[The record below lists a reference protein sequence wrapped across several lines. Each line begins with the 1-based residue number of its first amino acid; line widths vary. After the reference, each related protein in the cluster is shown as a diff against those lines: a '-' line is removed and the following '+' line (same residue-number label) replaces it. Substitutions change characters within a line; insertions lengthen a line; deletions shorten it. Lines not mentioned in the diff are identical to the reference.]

1 MKLHENE
8 PLFRQAVQATAQRMG
23 ILDIYIE
30 KDYWVCYALKLIYDS
45 ANKDEVIFKGGT
57 ALSKCYTFIERF
69 SEDIDLVVLRR
80 EEETGNQLKTK
91 LKKITQEITAPFV
104 EVEMEGIT
112 NKLGMI
118 RKIAY
123 NYPKIFKGNY
133 GQVRDAII
141 IEATWLG
148 YFEPYTKRT
157 LNTYIYDMINA
168 TDQTT
173 LAEEYNLLPFEALV
187 LDSRRTLCEKIMS
200 LVRFSYTETP
210 INDLNNKIRHVYDIH
225 QLLKDKT
232 VQQFFNSDA
241 FDTMLLKVAHD
252 DVQSFKNNNDWLK
265 YHPKEALI
273 FKEPEETWNQLK
285 DTYQNE
291 FKFLVFG
298 ELPDEES
305 VLNTILK
312 ISTQLASITWT
323 IVPSE

>member
-8 PLFRQAVQATAQRMG
+8 QLFRQAVQATAQRMG

-30 KDYWVCYALKLIYDS
+30 KDYWVCYALKLIFDS
-45 ANKDEVIFKGGT
+45 AIKDEVIFKGGT
-57 ALSKCYTFIERF
+57 ALSKCYKFIERF

-91 LKKITQEITAPFV
+91 LKKITKEITAPFV

-112 NKLGMI
+112 NKMGMI

-148 YFEPYTKRT
+148 HFEPFTKRV
-157 LNTYIYDMINA
+157 LNTYIYDMMNA
-168 TDQTT
+168 TNQMT
-173 LAEEYNLLPFEALV
+173 LAEEYNLLPFEVLV

-200 LVRFSYTETP
+200 LVRFSYTEKP
-210 INDLNNKIRHVYDIH
+210 IIDLNAKIRHVYDIH
-225 QLLKDKT
+225 QLLKDET
-232 VQQFFNSDA
+232 VQGFFTSDA

-265 YHPKEALI
+265 HHPKKALI
-273 FKEPEETWNQLK
+273 FKELEETWNQLK
-285 DTYQNE
+285 DTYQND
-291 FKFLVFG
+291 FKFLVYG
-298 ELPDEES
+298 ELPKEES
-305 VLNTILK
+305 VLKVIIKVSERLEKVKWSILLK
-312 ISTQLASITWT
+312 
-323 IVPSE
+323 

>member
-157 LNTYIYDMINA
+157 LNTYIYDMMNA
-168 TDQTT
+168 TNQTT
-173 LAEEYNLLPFEALV
+173 LTEEYNLLPFEAIV

-200 LVRFSYTETP
+200 LVRFSYTEKP
-210 INDLNNKIRHVYDIH
+210 IIDLNAKIRHVYDIH
-225 QLLKDKT
+225 QLLKDET
-232 VQQFFNSDA
+232 VQKFFNSDA

-285 DTYQNE
+285 DTYQND
-291 FKFLVFG
+291 FKFLVYG
-298 ELPDEES
+298 ELPTEGDALKTLFK
-305 VLNTILK
+305 VTQRILVIK
-312 ISTQLASITWT
+312 WSIT
-323 IVPSE
+323 I

>member
-30 KDYWVCYALKLIYDS
+30 KDYWVCYVLKLIYES
-45 ANKDEVIFKGGT
+45 AIKDEVIFKGGT
-57 ALSKCYTFIERF
+57 ALSKCYKFIERF

-91 LKKITQEITAPFV
+91 LKKITKEITAPFV

-112 NKLGMI
+112 NKMGMI

-123 NYPKIFKGNY
+123 NYPKIFKGDY
-133 GQVRDAII
+133 GQVRDVII

-157 LNTYIYDMINA
+157 LNTYIYDMMNA
-168 TDQTT
+168 TNQTP

-200 LVRFSYTETP
+200 LVRFSHTEKP
-210 INDLNNKIRHVYDIH
+210 IIDLNAKIRHVYDIH
-225 QLLKDKT
+225 QLLKDET
-232 VQQFFNSDA
+232 VQDFFASDA

-273 FKEPEETWNQLK
+273 FKSPEETWNQLK
-285 DTYQNE
+285 NTYQND
-291 FKFLVFG
+291 FNFLVYG
-298 ELPDEES
+298 ELPKEED
-305 VLNTILK
+305 VFITILK
-312 ISTQLASITWT
+312 VAERLHPITWT
-323 IVPSE
+323 VTL

>member
-8 PLFRQAVQATAQRMG
+8 QLFRQAVQATAQRMG

-30 KDYWVCYALKLIYDS
+30 KDYWVCYALKLIFDS
-45 ANKDEVIFKGGT
+45 AIKDEVIFKGGT
-57 ALSKCYTFIERF
+57 ALSKCYKFIERF

-91 LKKITQEITAPFV
+91 LKKITKEVTEPFV

-112 NKLGMI
+112 NKMGMI

-148 YFEPYTKRT
+148 YFEPHTKRV
-157 LNTYIYDMINA
+157 LNTYIYDMMVA
-168 TDQTT
+168 TEQIAM
-173 LAEEYNLLPFEALV
+173 AEEYNLLPFEVLV

-200 LVRFSYTETP
+200 LVRFSHTEKP
-210 INDLNNKIRHVYDIH
+210 IIDLNAKIRHVYDIH
-225 QLLKDKT
+225 QQLKDET
-232 VQQFFNSDA
+232 VQAFFTSDA
-241 FDTMLLKVAHD
+241 FDAMLLNVAHD

-265 YHPKEALI
+265 HHPKEALI
-273 FKEPEETWNQLK
+273 FKEPEGTWNQLK
-285 DTYQNE
+285 DTYQND
-291 FKFLVFG
+291 FKFLVYG
-298 ELPDEES
+298 ELPDAKD
-305 VLNTILK
+305 VLATIWKVAQRLNNVY
-312 ISTQLASITWT
+312 WDVT
-323 IVPSE
+323 I